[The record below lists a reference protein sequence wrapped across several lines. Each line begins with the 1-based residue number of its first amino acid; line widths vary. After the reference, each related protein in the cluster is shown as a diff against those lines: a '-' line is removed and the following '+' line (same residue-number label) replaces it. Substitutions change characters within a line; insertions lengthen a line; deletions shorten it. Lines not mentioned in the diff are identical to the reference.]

1 MKAEEN
7 ESEMIRK
14 CSQRSEDNNQYGK
27 KQVDLIG
34 KILNQEKVTVKVL

>member
-1 MKAEEN
+1 MKAEEK
-7 ESEMIRK
+7 ESEMIKK

-34 KILNQEKVTVKVL
+34 KILNQEEVTVKV